1 MSYGEDMWNGF
12 TAVIFDEIDQ
22 MAGDPGYA
30 SLWDSARQVAEARPL
45 LVIGASATYSSEMI
59 QNLNAQGA
67 EWIECLERP
76 FSVEQFL
83 LEVAVQD

>member
-1 MSYGEDMWNGF
+1 M
-12 TAVIFDEIDQ
+12 
-22 MAGDPGYA
+22 
-30 SLWDSARQVAEARPL
+30 
-45 LVIGASATYSSEMI
+45 VIGASATYSFEMI

-83 LEVAVQD
+83 LEVSVQD

>member
-1 MSYGEDMWNGF
+1 MWSGF

-30 SLWDSARQVAEARPL
+30 SLWDSARQVAEKRPL
-45 LVIGASATYSSEMI
+45 LLIGASATYSSEMI
-59 QNLNAQGA
+59 QKLNDQEA

-76 FSVEQFL
+76 FSVEQFV
-83 LEVAVQD
+83 LEVSVQD

>member
-1 MSYGEDMWNGF
+1 MWSGF

-22 MAGDPGYA
+22 MAVDPGYA

-45 LVIGASATYSSEMI
+45 LVIGASATYSPDMI
-59 QNLNAQGA
+59 EKLNDQGA
-67 EWIECLERP
+67 NWIQCAERP

>member
-1 MSYGEDMWNGF
+1 MWRGV

-22 MAGDPGYA
+22 MAVDPGYA
-30 SLWDSARQVAEARPL
+30 SLWDSARQVAEARHL

-59 QNLNAQGA
+59 EKLNTQGA
-67 EWIECLERP
+67 KWIQCVERP

>member
-1 MSYGEDMWNGF
+1 MWSGF

-30 SLWDSARQVAEARPL
+30 SLWDSARQVAEKRPL
-45 LVIGASATYSSEMI
+45 LLIGASATYSSEMI
-59 QNLNAQGA
+59 QNLNDQEA

-76 FSVEQFL
+76 FSVEQFV
-83 LEVAVQD
+83 LEVPVQD

>member
-1 MSYGEDMWNGF
+1 MSYGEDMWSGF

-22 MAGDPGYA
+22 MAVDPGYA
-30 SLWDSARQVAEARPL
+30 SLWDSARQVAEARHL

-59 QNLNAQGA
+59 EKLNAQGA
-67 EWIECLERP
+67 KWIQCVERP